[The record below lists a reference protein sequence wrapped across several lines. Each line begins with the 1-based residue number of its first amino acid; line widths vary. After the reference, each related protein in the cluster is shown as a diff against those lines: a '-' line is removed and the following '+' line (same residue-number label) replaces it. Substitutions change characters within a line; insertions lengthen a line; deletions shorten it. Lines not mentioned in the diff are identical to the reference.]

1 MKGAGF
7 GFFLSTLFLLV
18 LTSCKQDIGGSQW
31 DVDILAPVI
40 KTKLTMADLVADSLL
55 TADTEG
61 GLRLSVEMP
70 LIDLPLDSI
79 LRIPDTIITKTI
91 SLGATLNNIPPG
103 TQLLPLTDATKYN
116 LGDLALKKV
125 VVREGTLKLK
135 VSSVLETKVE
145 FEYSIPGATK
155 SGSVFQTSQSLE
167 AGSPSN
173 PASLDLEFDL
183 TGYTIDLTGSTGAG
197 FNTLASTFLIRTADD
212 GDTVSITSGAE
223 FFNLE
228 YGFIGILPDYG
239 LGYFGQQSTSS
250 EGENTEL
257 DVLNRITDG
266 QMFLDSVTIG
276 LSLTNPVGADA
287 RFKLDQLSSI
297 NTRTNTTV
305 NLSHQI
311 IGSNI
316 LMSRAQDLSGTSESV
331 IPYEVYYELNNANS
345 NIKQLIENLPD
356 QLSFTFGFDLNPL
369 GNVSAGNDFFY
380 YDRPFQ
386 ALMNIDIP
394 LRTTLTD
401 LTLVDT
407 LDWNLSDLGVVESIN
422 SGSFTLVANNAMP
435 LEGMIELILLD
446 ENFVELDTLLV
457 PSTIAAPPLDSENKV
472 VSPVESRIVIPIP
485 DKTSNVL
492 PQTKK
497 IRIRVRFNTAS
508 QPDLVEFYDTY
519 FIDVKLIGNFNI
531 NFGANTF

>member
-1 MKGAGF
+1 MKT
-7 GFFLSTLFLLV
+7 TLKRFALLMLV
-18 LTSCKQDIGGSQW
+18 ATAWSSCKQDIGGAQW
-31 DVDILAPVI
+31 DVDVLAPVI
-40 KTKLTMADLVADSLL
+40 KTRLTMADLVADSLL
-55 TADTEG
+55 TADAEG
-61 GLRLSVEMP
+61 GLRLRIEMP

-79 LRIPDTIITKTI
+79 LQIPDTSIEKTI
-91 SLGATLNNIPPG
+91 SLPATLNNVPPG
-103 TQLLPLTDATKYN
+103 TQLLPLSDATQYN
-116 LGDLALKKV
+116 LGDLALKRV
-125 VVREGTLKLK
+125 VVRQGKLKLK
-135 VSSVLETKVE
+135 VSSMLPTKVE
-145 FEYSIPGATK
+145 FEYLIPGASKHGT
-155 SGSVFQTSQSLE
+155 VFQTLQTVE
-167 AGSPSN
+167 AGSGTN
-173 PASLDLEFDL
+173 PASLEVEFDL
-183 TGYTIDLTGSTGAG
+183 AGYSIDLTGTTGTG
-197 FNTLASTFLIRTADD
+197 FNTLATTFLIKTADD
-212 GDTVSITSGAE
+212 GDTVSIVAGQE
-223 FFNLE
+223 FFKLE

-239 LGYFGQQSTSS
+239 LGYFGQESTKS
-250 EGENTEL
+250 ENENTEL

-287 RFKLDQLSSI
+287 RFKLDELASI

-305 NLSHQI
+305 SLWHDI

-316 LMSRAQDLSGTSESV
+316 LLSRAQDIAGTAESV
-331 IPYEVYYELNNANS
+331 IPYEVHYELNNANS
-345 NIKQLIENLPD
+345 NIKQFIENLPD
-356 QLSFTFGFDLNPL
+356 QLGFTFGFDLNPL

-394 LRTTLTD
+394 LRTTLTN

-422 SGSFTLVANNAMP
+422 SGSFTLVANNGMP
-435 LEGMIELILLD
+435 LEGMMELILMD

-457 PSTIAAPPLDSENKV
+457 PSTIAAPPLDAQNKV
-472 VSPVESRIVIPIP
+472 MSPVESRIVIPIP
-485 DKTSNVL
+485 NKTSNIL

-497 IRIRVRFNTAS
+497 IRFRVRFNTAN
-508 QPDLVEFYDTY
+508 QPQLIEFYDTY